1 MKRGGGVSGAVSL
14 VMIFCVLCL
23 AVFAV
28 LTLATA
34 DRERNLAQLTA
45 QSAAAYYEADRQAVE
60 IVAALR
66 ENRELTTDIPVE
78 HIFSTDLDGQ
88 TESAS
93 FTVPIGE
100 EQGLNVEV
108 MLRDVDG
115 SFRILRWQTA
125 YTGGWETDD
134 TLELWSGD
142 IY

>member
-34 DRERNLAQLTA
+34 DRERNRAQLTA
-45 QSAAAYYEADRQAVE
+45 QSAEAYYEADRQATEVLAAMQMDGP
-60 IVAALR
+60 IPADVAV
-66 ENRELTTDIPVE
+66 NRVT
-78 HIFSTDLDGQ
+78 
-88 TESAS
+88 SAAPEGSEETVS
-93 FTVPIGE
+93 FTIPIGE
-100 EQGLNVEV
+100 EQGLEVEALLRGGDVEV
-108 MLRDVDG
+108 
-115 SFRILRWQTA
+115 LRWQTA

-134 TLELWSGD
+134 TLDLWSGD